1 MKKILYVAHCLL
13 NPSAKLQSDEAS
25 LAAEDKLRK
34 EVLIKAIEQ
43 DIHIAQLPCP
53 EFTLYGPRRW
63 GHVKDQF
70 DNPFYKKHCVSI
82 LTPILD
88 EMEAYY
94 KEKSL
99 FDIIGIIGVD
109 GSPSCGVD
117 CTYRSQCWMGEFSDR
132 ESPLEDDLAS
142 IRRVDEKGVFMAV
155 LEEELKKR
163 HLEIPLVGLYA
174 PEKEKVLSLFDVE

>member
-13 NPSAKLQSDEAS
+13 NPSAKLQSTEIS
-25 LAAEDKLRK
+25 LAAEDTLRK
-34 EVLIKAIEQ
+34 KFLLKAIEK

-70 DNPFYKKHCVSI
+70 DNPFYRKHCVSI

-94 KEKSL
+94 TEKDL
-99 FDIIGIIGVD
+99 FDLIGIVGVD

-132 ESPLEDDLAS
+132 ENNLEKDLET
-142 IRRVDEKGVFMAV
+142 IQKYDEKGVFMEV
-155 LEEELKKR
+155 LEMELKKR
-163 HLEIPLVGLYA
+163 ELNIPIIGLYA
-174 PEKEKVLSLFDVE
+174 PDQDKVLSLLS